1 VKVHVFESE
10 PWVKAAWT
18 IVGTHFECVWIHG
31 LLTPEK
37 AGDHVDAEIISS
49 DVSVLDAA
57 ALAPFKQLRFIALR
71 STGTDQVDLEYC
83 RSRNIAVS
91 NVPAYA
97 RNAVAEHV
105 FALLLALSRHL
116 CEAAERTR
124 RLDFSWTGMQGIE
137 LRGKTLAVI
146 GTGVIGRR
154 VAMIA
159 RGFDMDVKAVD
170 SFPDQQWAAVN
181 KISYLPLDEALR
193 RADVVSL
200 HVPGMP
206 ETRHLLSVERFKLMK
221 KGVVIINTAR
231 GDVVDSQALLEALA
245 SGKVAGA
252 GLDVLPEENDL
263 LEEDSRRGTLER
275 GGDGCTTQLANH
287 LLLQHPRVLV
297 TPHCAFFTKEATSR
311 LMQTT
316 VANIEAF
323 INGIPINIVT

>member
-1 VKVHVFESE
+1 MKVHVFESE

-18 IVGTHFECVWIHG
+18 VVGTHPECVWIQG

-49 DVSVLDAA
+49 DVSVLDAT

-105 FALLLALSRHL
+105 FALLLAL
-116 CEAAERTR
+116 
-124 RLDFSWTGMQGIE
+124 G
-137 LRGKTLAVI
+137 
-146 GTGVIGRR
+146 
-154 VAMIA
+154 
-159 RGFDMDVKAVD
+159 
-170 SFPDQQWAAVN
+170 
-181 KISYLPLDEALR
+181 
-193 RADVVSL
+193 
-200 HVPGMP
+200 
-206 ETRHLLSVERFKLMK
+206 RHLLSVERFKLMK

-252 GLDVLPEENDL
+252 GL
-263 LEEDSRRGTLER
+263 G
-275 GGDGCTTQLANH
+275 
-287 LLLQHPRVLV
+287 
-297 TPHCAFFTKEATSR
+297 
-311 LMQTT
+311 
-316 VANIEAF
+316 VA
-323 INGIPINIVT
+323 